1 VAAAVAATAEPDTLI
16 LVSRTPIGSNLLRL
30 MPKARFVHPLMER
43 RRSTLGHVRGYCLLV
58 TLREHL
64 GKPEDPLDE
73 VMTGFLQRLPLPEE
87 RPQPKDVR
95 TVTAGW
101 ISHLLASKQTGSKF
115 DIIRFEASHPIC
127 SSFVGMQSKT

>member
-1 VAAAVAATAEPDTLI
+1 MQRHEFSIELSAP
-16 LVSRTPIGSNLLRL
+16 
-30 MPKARFVHPLMER
+30 
-43 RRSTLGHVRGYCLLV
+43 
-58 TLREHL
+58 
-64 GKPEDPLDE
+64 PEDVWE
-73 VMTGFLQRLPLPEE
+73 VFWYRGPD